1 VVLSVVDAMFCVRRV
16 ATVKPGARMAD
27 EQVPRRPIGWWLK
40 EADKRLDAAFDRRLE
55 SRGVDRRAWQMLA
68 SLASRP
74 MTRSELA
81 DSLASFD
88 ARAVLDD
95 VVVGLQERNWVEQSA
110 ELLRLTE
117 EGEHE
122 HAALV
127 PLVNDV
133 RQLVA
138 SALLP
143 DEYGTLARLLQQLV
157 AALDAPYSTVPLSQ

>member
-1 VVLSVVDAMFCVRRV
+1 LLENGVRGGRRSVWSVVLSVVDAMFCVRRV

-95 VVVGLQERNWVEQSA
+95 VVVGLHERN
-110 ELLRLTE
+110 
-117 EGEHE
+117 
-122 HAALV
+122 
-127 PLVNDV
+127 
-133 RQLVA
+133 
-138 SALLP
+138 
-143 DEYGTLARLLQQLV
+143 
-157 AALDAPYSTVPLSQ
+157 

>member
-1 VVLSVVDAMFCVRRV
+1 
-16 ATVKPGARMAD
+16 
-27 EQVPRRPIGWWLK
+27 
-40 EADKRLDAAFDRRLE
+40 
-55 SRGVDRRAWQMLA
+55 MLA
-68 SLASRP
+68 SLATRP
-74 MTRSELA
+74 MTRSELG

-95 VVVGLQERNWVEQSA
+95 VVVGLHERNWVEQSA

-138 SALLP
+138 AALPP
-143 DEYGTLARLLQQLV
+143 DEYGTLVPAQQLV
-157 AALDAPYSTVPLSQ
+157 AALEAPHATLPLSQ

>member
-1 VVLSVVDAMFCVRRV
+1 
-16 ATVKPGARMAD
+16 MAD

-68 SLASRP
+68 PLASRP

-95 VVVGLQERNWVEQSA
+95 VVVGLHERNWVEQSA

-138 SALLP
+138 AALPP
-143 DEYGTLARLLQQLV
+143 DEYGTLVRLLQQLV
-157 AALDAPYSTVPLSQ
+157 AALEAPNSTLPLSQ

>member
-1 VVLSVVDAMFCVRRV
+1 
-16 ATVKPGARMAD
+16 
-27 EQVPRRPIGWWLK
+27 
-40 EADKRLDAAFDRRLE
+40 
-55 SRGVDRRAWQMLA
+55 MLA

-95 VVVGLQERNWVEQSA
+95 VVVGLHERNWVEQSA

-138 SALLP
+138 AALP
-143 DEYGTLARLLQQLV
+143 PHEYGTLVRLLQQLV
-157 AALDAPYSTVPLSQ
+157 AALEAPHSTLPLSQ